1 MTSDDLASAMSTASP
16 QRSTDGAHRQASRR
30 VVPAESVFVRIPA
43 AALRH
48 GAVNLAA
55 GIFDHGPPEQ
65 VLAALAEVGA
75 GPEHQYAPSAGHP
88 LLRAA
93 LARRYGP
100 LDPDTEITVCAG
112 ATEAYYSTMAA
123 LISPGDEV
131 IVVEPAYEQYAPV
144 ITGLGG
150 VVRPVRLTGL
160 DARLDAAALAAVTT
174 EATRVIV
181 VNSPWN
187 PFGRSLDAAEWHA
200 VTELSATRGVVVVS
214 DETYEH
220 LNFDGRQHRS
230 VLDLVPDP
238 ELRVKVS
245 SASKTLAVTGWRVGW
260 AIAGPGLTRRI
271 RAAHQFVTF
280 CPATPLQLAVAR
292 VLDSDGFAD
301 LIAGTVASMSERV
314 RSFVAVLTELGIPAT
329 VPDSGFYVL
338 ADVGQDATAWCERM
352 LLDQG
357 VAGLPLSVFYTQA
370 MPEAAHTVRF
380 ALCKQPDSLIEAS
393 RRLRARLAAE
403 ASA

>member
-1 MTSDDLASAMSTASP
+1 MVRIAPPAA
-16 QRSTDGAHRQASRR
+16 AA
-30 VVPAESVFVRIPA
+30 VPAESVFVRIPA
-43 AALRH
+43 AAVRH
-48 GAVNLAA
+48 GAVNLAQ
-55 GIFDHGPPEQ
+55 GVFDHGPPAQ
-65 VLAALAEVGA
+65 VLTALAEVGA

-112 ATEAYYSTMAA
+112 ATEAYYSAMAA
-123 LISPGDEV
+123 LISPGDEA

-150 VVRPVRLTGL
+150 LVRTVRLGGV

-174 EATRVIV
+174 AATRVIV

-187 PFGRSLDAAEWHA
+187 PFGRSLDDDEWRA
-200 VTELSATRGVVVVS
+200 VAGLADRGIVVVS

-220 LNFDGRQHRS
+220 LNLDGREHRS

-238 ELRVKVS
+238 ELRVKIS
-245 SASKTLAVTGWRVGW
+245 SASKSLAVTGWRVGW
-260 AIAGPGLTRRI
+260 ALAGPGLTRRI

-280 CPATPLQLAVAR
+280 CPPTPLQLAVAR
-292 VLDSDGFAD
+292 VLDSPDFEN
-301 LIAGTVASMSERV
+301 LIAGTVAGMSQRV
-314 RSFVAVLTELGIPAT
+314 RSFVDTLTELGIPAT

-338 ADVGQDATAWCERM
+338 ADVGGDATEWCERM
-352 LLDQG
+352 LVDQG
-357 VAGLPLSVFYTQA
+357 VAGLPLSVFYSQ
-370 MPEAAHTVRF
+370 PVLEAADMVRF
-380 ALCKQPDSLIEAS
+380 ALCKQPATLAEAS
-393 RRLRARLAAE
+393 RRLRDRLATRPQP
-403 ASA
+403 